1 MEILSMN
8 VVVSAIV
15 DPWVTTLSF
24 VVALAMR
31 IQESKNLI
39 FKMNTPT
46 KRIFY
51 LFGPKIVK
59 NEPQTKVWGSLTC
72 KLRLCSWLRTNFAA
86 DYAGCAPTSQPI
98 TLVARQLR
106 SRLRWLH
113 DRPARGVHSQPRAS
127 AHRPRRPR
135 YLTPAFFLA
144 RSIAA
149 ICSSES
155 LMEP

>member
-1 MEILSMN
+1 
-8 VVVSAIV
+8 
-15 DPWVTTLSF
+15 
-24 VVALAMR
+24 
-31 IQESKNLI
+31 
-39 FKMNTPT
+39 MNTPT

-51 LFGPKIVK
+51 LFGPKFAK

-72 KLRLCSWLRTNFAA
+72 KLQLCSWLRTNFAA
-86 DYAGCAPTSQPI
+86 DYAGCATG
-98 TLVARQLR
+98 R
-106 SRLRWLH
+106 
-113 DRPARGVHSQPRAS
+113 RGVRARS
-127 AHRPRRPR
+127 HAPAAALQSVRRAATG

>member
-1 MEILSMN
+1 
-8 VVVSAIV
+8 
-15 DPWVTTLSF
+15 
-24 VVALAMR
+24 
-31 IQESKNLI
+31 
-39 FKMNTPT
+39 MNTPT

-51 LFGPKIVK
+51 LFGPKFTK

-72 KLRLCSWLRTNFAA
+72 KPQS
-86 DYAGCAPTSQPI
+86 SQPVARVFALVVRVRRASQPVARVFA
-98 TLVARQLR
+98 LVAAVRR
-106 SRLRWLH
+106 S
-113 DRPARGVHSQPRAS
+113 SAS
-127 AHRPRRPR
+127 AGGPAC